1 MLYASSALST
11 SCCENGSADT
21 HRYVQGLAKS
31 CYIPCC
37 MPNQPFPQAAVK
49 MVQLTLTDMSRVW
62 QNPAIFHAVC
72 LISPFHKLL

>member
-21 HRYVQGLAKS
+21 HRYVQGLAKT
-31 CYIPCC
+31 CHIPCWVAH
-37 MPNQPFPQAAVK
+37 QPFPQAAVK
-49 MVQLTLTDMSRVW
+49 MVQLTLTDMFRVW
-62 QNPAIFHAVC
+62 QKPAIFHAGW